1 MAMSQATHPKME
13 LCIVLGTPD
22 GNLGENLQRNLR
34 MVFIQCDRA
43 PEICDEGWK
52 KQLVEVFCSCHHF
65 QSFVDK
71 VMSTEEEIRYFSTFF
86 SQNKK
91 TFSLHITPCLYWL
104 ILQHI
109 LWGGILLTCLQTQD
123 KDISCLNK

>member
-1 MAMSQATHPKME
+1 ME
-13 LCIVLGTPD
+13 LCIVLGIPD

-43 PEICDEGWK
+43 LEICEEGWK

-65 QSFVDK
+65 QSFVHK

-86 SQNKK
+86 FNK
-91 TFSLHITPCLYWL
+91 ITKSNIFTAHHTMFVLADPPTYFVGKYPADMFTNTG
-104 ILQHI
+104 QRHFMFE
-109 LWGGILLTCLQTQD
+109 
-123 KDISCLNK
+123 